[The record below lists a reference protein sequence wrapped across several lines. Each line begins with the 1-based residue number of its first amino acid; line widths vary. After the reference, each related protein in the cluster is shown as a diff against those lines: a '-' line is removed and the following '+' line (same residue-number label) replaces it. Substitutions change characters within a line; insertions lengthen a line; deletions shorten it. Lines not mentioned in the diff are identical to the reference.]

1 MLNGCVKMLINAIS
15 WFQKEE
21 KTQNRISN
29 GNLHDWLKIHLL
41 MFCGHKMHGIMNES
55 TEFFGSAHFFSP
67 FVFITLCWVCSVA
80 LRPTKKNAKNCLR
93 QSWHEEW
100 ATKAKIKKGYK
111 WKPTISNHYF
121 FLFQEMHIAMHWNVQ
136 NSNWN
141 CSK

>member
-55 TEFFGSAHFFSP
+55 TEFFGSAQFFFHHSLLS
-67 FVFITLCWVCSVA
+67 LCVECVQWH
-80 LRPTKKNAKNCLR
+80 LDPYKKKCKELSTSIVTR
-93 QSWHEEW
+93 RMSDE
-100 ATKAKIKKGYK
+100 
-111 WKPTISNHYF
+111 S
-121 FLFQEMHIAMHWNVQ
+121 
-136 NSNWN
+136 
-141 CSK
+141 